1 MLSRKE
7 IKEILLAAGVVL
19 KKHRGQVFITNRR
32 VLTEMVEGGL
42 EGWGRQTAVYEFGT
56 GLGNLTEALA
66 QRAGFVFSVEIDP
79 RLHRQAVR
87 LLRNLKNVT
96 LVCADGIRNGRLRSD
111 LLQRFLSAAKE
122 KSLTRFLF
130 ASNMPYN
137 VSGVVLVSLAMLPS
151 EFTRCIL
158 MCQREVADRV
168 EATPKS
174 KDFGPISVLLQR
186 CYSIRRLFN
195 VGRDCFYPRP
205 EVASAVLRF
214 DRKGYLPSSKLEAI
228 FGIISGFFRMRR
240 KTLRHN
246 LRRGMGLGAEEVD
259 ALLER
264 FAIVKEA
271 RAEEVEAEKLW
282 ALAEELL
289 QQ

>member
-1 MLSRKE
+1 MLSRRE
-7 IKEILLAAGVVL
+7 IKEILLAAGIVL

-32 VLTEMVEGGL
+32 VLTEMAEGGL
-42 EGWGRQTAVYEFGT
+42 EGWGREAAVYEFGT
-56 GLGNLTEALA
+56 GLGNLTRALA
-66 QRAGFVFSVEIDP
+66 QRAGFVFSVEVDP
-79 RLHRQAVR
+79 QLHRQALR
-87 LLRNLKNVT
+87 LLRDLENVT
-96 LVCADGIRNGRLRSD
+96 LVCADGIENGRLRSD
-111 LLQRFLSAAKE
+111 LLQRFLSAAKQ
-122 KSLTRFLF
+122 KSLTHFLF

-168 EATPKS
+168 EAAPKS
-174 KDFGPISVLLQR
+174 KDFGPISVLLQH
-186 CYSIRRLFN
+186 CYSIKRLFN
-195 VGRDCFYPRP
+195 VARDCFYPKP

-214 DRKGYLPSSKLEAI
+214 DRKRCLPSSKLERI
-228 FGIISGFFRMRR
+228 FDIINGFFGMRR

-259 ALLER
+259 ALLQR
-264 FAIVKEA
+264 FGIAKGT
-271 RAEEVEAEKLW
+271 RAEEVESEKLW

-289 QQ
+289 SR